1 MVHRRICFLVEQ
13 AEARRQAF
21 ERERTM
27 PMTKKNVLVVDDS
40 ALMRRM
46 ISDSI
51 NETDDLAV
59 VGTAINGEDALVKF
73 RELNPDVVTLDI
85 QMPGMDGLTAL
96 QQMLAI
102 RPVPVIM
109 VSSLTQRSAEVTLNC
124 LDRGAMDYVAKPDN
138 AAQAQTVLRDELV
151 RKIRASMGADVAR
164 VMQIRKRRRPARP
177 TSNTGKLPG
186 TTASPK
192 FSAKEDV
199 TGLCI
204 AIGISTGGP
213 PALTR
218 IFEALAPPVPPIV
231 VVQHMPGQF
240 TGPFANR
247 LNSISD
253 LTIKEAQ
260 SGDILLPNHVF
271 IAPGGMHLY
280 LEQRGRII
288 KLDVRDG
295 EPVTGHKPSVDVM
308 MECAARIFGERCLG
322 AIMTG
327 MGRDGVDGCRYIK
340 ERGGYVLGQD
350 QASSDVYGMN
360 KIAFTSGHVH
370 EQFSLDDAPA
380 VLVSSL
386 AKLHCLTA

>member
-1 MVHRRICFLVEQ
+1 MSTTR
-13 AEARRQAF
+13 
-21 ERERTM
+21 
-27 PMTKKNVLVVDDS
+27 KKVLVVDDS
-40 ALMRRM
+40 ALMRRV
-46 ISDSI
+46 ITDSI
-51 NETDDLAV
+51 NESDDLAV
-59 VGTAINGEDALVKF
+59 VGTAVNGEDALVKF
-73 RELNPDVVTLDI
+73 RQLNPDVVTLDI

-96 QQMLAI
+96 EQILAI

-109 VSSLTQRSAEVTLNC
+109 VSSLTQRSADVTLNC
-124 LDRGAMDYVAKPDN
+124 LDRGAMDYVAKPEN
-138 AAQAQTVLRDELV
+138 AAQAQTVLHDVLV

-164 VMQIRKRRRPARP
+164 VIQIRRRRRPARP
-177 TSNTGKLPG
+177 TSEIGKVI
-186 TTASPK
+186 TSAATSQK

-199 TGLCI
+199 NGLCI

-218 IFEALAPPVPPIV
+218 LLEGLAPPMPPIV

-240 TGPFANR
+240 TGPFAKR

-253 LTIKEAQ
+253 LTIKEAE
-260 SGDILLPNHVF
+260 SGDILQANHVF
-271 IAPGGMHLY
+271 IAHGGMHLY
-280 LEQRGRII
+280 LEQRGRIV

-295 EPVTGHKPSVDVM
+295 EPVSGHKPSVDVM
-308 MECAARIFGERCLG
+308 MECAANIFGERCLG
-322 AIMTG
+322 VIMTG
-327 MGRDGVDGCRYIK
+327 MGRDGVDGGRFIK
-340 ERGGYVLGQD
+340 EHGGYVLGQD

-386 AKLHCLTA
+386 SKLHCVTA

>member
-1 MVHRRICFLVEQ
+1 
-13 AEARRQAF
+13 
-21 ERERTM
+21 
-27 PMTKKNVLVVDDS
+27 VLVVDDS

-46 ISDSI
+46 IADSI
-51 NETDDLAV
+51 NESDDLAV
-59 VGTAINGEDALVKF
+59 IGTAINGEDAIAKF
-73 RELNPDVVTLDI
+73 RELNPDIVTLDI
-85 QMPGMDGLTAL
+85 QMPGMDGLAAL
-96 QQMLAI
+96 EQILAI

-109 VSSLTQRSAEVTLNC
+109 VSSLTQRSADVTLNC
-124 LDRGAMDYVAKPDN
+124 LDRGAMDYVAKPEN

-164 VMQIRKRRRPARP
+164 VIQIRKRRRPAR
-177 TSNTGKLPG
+177 SIGDAGKIVAAA
-186 TTASPK
+186 ASQK
-192 FSAKEDV
+192 LSAKEDV

-218 IFEALAPPVPPIV
+218 IFEALAPPMPPIV

-253 LTIKEAQ
+253 LSIKEAE
-260 SGDILLPNHVF
+260 SGDILQPNHVF
-271 IAPGGMHLY
+271 IAHGGMHLY
-280 LEQRGRII
+280 LEQRGRIV

-295 EPVTGHKPSVDVM
+295 EPVAGHKPSVDVM

-340 ERGGYVLGQD
+340 EHGGYVLGQD

-360 KIAFTSGHVH
+360 KVAFTAGHVH

-380 VLVSSL
+380 VFVSSL
-386 AKLHCLTA
+386 AKLRCVPA